1 MKIKM
6 LLLASL
12 LSTSAEAADG
22 VNLNVT
28 GNIVASPCVFNA
40 GNDNL
45 DINLGDHQATN
56 MATPGASTD
65 PVSFN
70 LTFTL
75 CPAGTQSVTVLFTG
89 TPDPVAGPEYYKNSG
104 TATHVAIA
112 MSEASS
118 GTLKGS
124 GSTITRAIGAD
135 RTVTLPMQAVVTSV
149 DGRATPGSLSA
160 VVVLTMQ
167 YN

>member
-70 LTFTL
+70 GLY
-75 CPAGTQSVTVLFTG
+75 
-89 TPDPVAGPEYYKNSG
+89 PVPGGHAERN
-104 TATHVAIA
+104 
-112 MSEASS
+112 
-118 GTLKGS
+118 
-124 GSTITRAIGAD
+124 GALH
-135 RTVTLPMQAVVTSV
+135 RHA
-149 DGRATPGSLSA
+149 
-160 VVVLTMQ
+160 
-167 YN
+167 